1 MKVFLHLFFPFHWKL
16 HLMIEF
22 FFTKPPSPPPFSQ
35 FCPFIFCFF
44 VAIHNC
50 PFPCF
55 CFYSNITFIFP
66 IGNSRF
72 LRYSFFFSVLFHF
85 VCLLTSSAY
94 HNFLSMGNLS
104 TYSSHKSEN
113 YIFLVRVELFQDVL
127 ECSFFLLF
135 YSGTA
140 MLNQHFHNFSYHKFM
155 QFY

>member
-72 LRYSFFFSVLFHF
+72 LRYSFFFCSFSL
-85 VCLLTSSAY
+85 CLLAYILGISQFSFHGKFVNIFEPQKRELYFFSSRGA
-94 HNFLSMGNLS
+94 FS
-104 TYSSHKSEN
+104 
-113 YIFLVRVELFQDVL
+113 R
-127 ECSFFLLF
+127 CS
-135 YSGTA
+135 
-140 MLNQHFHNFSYHKFM
+140 
-155 QFY
+155 